1 MQHRLT
7 AAAVAVLTL
16 ALTGCSSDDGA
27 DPKPSASS
35 SAPASPTVDQAAAE
49 KACEDAWRKALED
62 GAIED
67 GSVSGENHPAECE
80 GVRRSAQI
88 GADVLREALEE
99 GRDRLEN
106 GETP

>member
-1 MQHRLT
+1 MHQRLT
-7 AAAVAVLTL
+7 AAAVAVLAL
-16 ALTGCSSDDGA
+16 ALTGCSSDSA

-49 KACEDAWRKALED
+49 DACREAWRKALED

-67 GSVSGENHPAECE
+67 GTVSGENHPAECE

-88 GADVLREALEE
+88 GADVLRVALEE